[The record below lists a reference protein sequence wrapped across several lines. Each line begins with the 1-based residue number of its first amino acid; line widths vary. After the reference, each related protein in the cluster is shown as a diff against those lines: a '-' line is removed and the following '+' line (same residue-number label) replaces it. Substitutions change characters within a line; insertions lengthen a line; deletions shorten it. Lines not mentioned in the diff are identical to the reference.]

1 MTEDLHQLFEK
12 DRQEFLSGGGVPWLE
27 CELERYSPELHIE
40 RSGIGYV
47 SMSDVD
53 DFLDTVVG
61 KL

>member
-1 MTEDLHQLFEK
+1 MTKSLCQSFEK
-12 DRQEFLSGGGVPWLE
+12 DRKKFLSGEGGLWLE
-27 CELERYSPELHIE
+27 RELERYSPEPHVE
-40 RSGIGYV
+40 RTEIGYV